1 MNVDLIRQWIDIGVA
16 VGAFKGLEAA
26 WRWFTGRS
34 GVQRSRMS
42 SLIRE
47 RDAADAYRRKVE
59 EFASQVVRAFY
70 LAGGKPSELPAWPR
84 PPMTPDDPSGNN
96 GPTKEEGVPH
106 A

>member
-1 MNVDLIRQWIDIGVA
+1 MNVDLIRQWIDIGIA

-47 RDAADAYRRKVE
+47 RDDADAYRRKVE
-59 EFASQVVRAFY
+59 EFASRVVREFY
-70 LAGGKPSELPAWPR
+70 LKGGKPSDLPAWPR
-84 PPMTPDDPSGNN
+84 PPRSPDDPSGKN
-96 GPTKEEGVPH
+96 GPSAQEEVPH